1 MKRRLFYFPSD
12 PHIFPPTEYYI
23 LKDIMPPVQKEF
35 SMSTESRL
43 NKLFHSSPVVPY
55 DCLSRFVI
63 MSDCH
68 RGVGN
73 WGDNFLKNETIYNA
87 ALTHYYRRNFTYI
100 ELGDGDELW
109 ENRNMKDIME
119 IHEDTFRL
127 LERFYCDK
135 RLFMLCGNHD
145 YAKLCQKD
153 APCLCEVHE
162 SLLLKNR
169 VNGHSI
175 FLVHGHQGDLLND
188 ALWKFSRFLVRY
200 FWRPLELFALN
211 DPTSAA
217 KNNTK
222 KSAVEQRLSAWAAS
236 HSQMLI
242 AGHTHR
248 PMLPESKNSLYFNCG
263 SCVHPHCITA
273 LEICEEKITLVKW
286 STKSSSDMGV
296 YIGREVLAGPLRLP
310 LP

>member
-1 MKRRLFYFPSD
+1 
-12 PHIFPPTEYYI
+12 
-23 LKDIMPPVQKEF
+23 
-35 SMSTESRL
+35 MSTESRL
-43 NKLFHSSPVVPY
+43 NKLFRSSPVIPY

-87 ALTHYYRRNFTYI
+87 ALTHYYKKNFTYI

-109 ENRNMKDIME
+109 ENRSMKDIME
-119 IHEDTFRL
+119 IHESAFRL
-127 LERFYCDK
+127 LERFFCAG

-145 YAKLCQKD
+145 YAKLRQKD
-153 APCLCEVHE
+153 VQGVWPVHE
-162 SLLLKNR
+162 SLILKNR

-188 ALWKFSRFLVRY
+188 TLWKFSRFLVRY

-248 PMLPESKNSLYFNCG
+248 PMLPESEESLYFNCG

-273 LEICEEKITLVKW
+273 LEISEEKITLVKW
-286 STKSSSDMGV
+286 STKSCSDMGV